1 MWSSLFR
8 KKSIDAI
15 RSSYEKEADQK
26 GALKKVLG
34 VKDLTFLGIAAVIGA
49 GVFSTIGG
57 AAYQGGPG
65 ISLLFIITAVTCGFS
80 ALCYAE
86 FSSRVPVAGSA
97 YTYSYVTFGE
107 VVAWIIG
114 WALILEYA
122 IGNIV
127 VAISWSGY
135 FNNLLVHIFS
145 IHLPSWM
152 LVDPITADAAF
163 REASQALQAGTV
175 IDPEQLKSYRFAIDA
190 YQQAPTLGSLKIFF
204 NLPAFVIVALIT
216 WLAYVGMSQSKK
228 SANAMVIFKV
238 VVILFVIE
246 AGAFYVD
253 TNNWMPFMPNGF
265 SGVLKGVSA
274 VFYAYIGFDA
284 ISTTAEECKDPQR
297 DMPRGMIYSLL
308 ICTVLYILIALVLTG
323 IESYESFK
331 DVSDPL
337 AFVFESRAPW
347 IEKIVSISAV
357 VATTSVL
364 LVFQIGQPRIWM
376 SMSRDGLLPARF
388 GKINARY
395 QTPGFATILTGVI
408 VGVGALFLQSGLVT
422 DLTSI
427 GTLFAFVLVCGGV
440 LLLPKI
446 EKKKGQFNLPYINGQ
461 FWVPALVLVFF
472 YLTSER
478 LIDYFSLRLNHGDAP
493 TMYLLFF
500 IAALLLTIV
509 VLLITVFSIAK
520 KPSLIPI
527 LGMVSC
533 LYLMLEIPTIS
544 WSWFFVWMGIG
555 LILYFSYGFRNSR
568 LK

>member
-1 MWSSLFR
+1 MLSSLFR
-8 KKSIDAI
+8 KKSIESI
-15 RSSYEKEADQK
+15 RAEYEKGQQQA

-34 VKDLTFLGIAAVIGA
+34 VRDLTFLGIAAVIGA

-57 AAYQGGPG
+57 AAYHGGPG
-65 ISLLFIITAVTCGFS
+65 ISLLFVITAITCGFS

-107 VVAWIIG
+107 LVAWIIG

-135 FNNLLVHIFS
+135 FNNLLVHIFN
-145 IHLPSWM
+145 IHLPDWM
-152 LVDPITADAAF
+152 LVDPVTAANAYQ
-163 REASQALQAGTV
+163 EATQALAAGTV
-175 IDPEQLKSYRFAIDA
+175 TDPVQLQSYQFVIDA
-190 YQQAPTLGSLKIFF
+190 YRLAPALGAVKVFF
-204 NLPAFVIVALIT
+204 NLPAFIIVALIT
-216 WLAYVGMSQSKK
+216 WLAYVGISQSKK

-238 VVILFVIE
+238 LVILFVIG

-284 ISTTAEECKDPQR
+284 ISTTAEECKNPQR

-323 IESYESFK
+323 MENYEMFK
-331 DVSDPL
+331 GVSDPL
-337 AFVFESRAPW
+337 AFVFENRAPW
-347 IEKIVSISAV
+347 IENIVSISAV

-376 SMSRDGLLPARF
+376 SMSRDGLLPRRF
-388 GKINARY
+388 GKVNARY

-427 GTLFAFVLVCGGV
+427 GTLFAFVLVSGGV

-446 EKKKGQFNLPYINGQ
+446 EKQPGQFSLPYINGQ
-461 FWVPALVLVFF
+461 LLVPALVILFF
-472 YLTSER
+472 YLTSDR
-478 LIDYFSLRLNHGDAP
+478 LIAAFANVLGEGYQE
-493 TMYLLFF
+493 LLFLCYF
-500 IAALLLTIV
+500 VAS
-509 VLLITVFSIAK
+509 VLLAVVSFYK
-520 KPSLIPI
+520 KLSLIPV
-527 LGMVSC
+527 LGVLSC
-533 LYLMLEIPTIS
+533 MYLMIEIPPVS
-544 WSWFFVWMGIG
+544 WSWFFAWMALG
-555 LILYFSYGFRNSR
+555 LLLYFGYGYRKSR
-568 LK
+568 LNN